1 MMLSIVKSF
10 MDGVTKN
17 DITVEFADYM
27 KAMPKEYY
35 TAMNI
40 SYGLRYNLVRKTFDA
55 NGNVAYK
62 DVSQQPRPLTTT
74 AIATTVLGENGLQ
87 AKYWQELAANEE
99 IMMNSYDFIGEGSRF
114 PKTKRSAFVRQFG
127 QLRQRRLVE
136 RIRYRH
142 VQKGR
147 QRQH

>member
-99 IMMNSYDFIGEGSRF
+99 IMMNSYDLSVRAADSR
-114 PKTKRSAFVRQFG
+114 KTKTKCFCAS
-127 QLRQRRLVE
+127 
-136 RIRYRH
+136 IRTTPSTSTC
-142 VQKGR
+142 
-147 QRQH
+147 